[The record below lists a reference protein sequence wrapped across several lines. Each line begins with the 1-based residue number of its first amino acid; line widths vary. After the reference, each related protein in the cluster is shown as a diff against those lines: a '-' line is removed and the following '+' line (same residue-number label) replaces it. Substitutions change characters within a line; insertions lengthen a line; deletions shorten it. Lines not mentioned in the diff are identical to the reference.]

1 MFIREYLKVFAA
13 SLLLF
18 FLLIPFGLVG
28 IDYRSLVGT
37 IACFLLT
44 IYFVNKYRGKPS
56 PFGVFLVILAGQY
69 ILTLDY
75 IVGFFRGE
83 TWSLPYDASLFLGTL
98 CGYFF
103 SILPRPVNILTL
115 VIASFL
121 SLFLFFQGWDYW
133 LHKRNYGTFTG
144 KIEASLLQAK
154 FEAFD
159 ESSNLI
165 SDFDLKGKIVLLD
178 FWNTRCSICFE
189 KFPQL
194 QAAFE
199 KYKNDPS
206 VAIYAVDK
214 PIEEDK
220 PGEAFQVIKD
230 EGYSFPVVIAK
241 DEDLPEKFGVK
252 YYPTTFVIDRNGMI
266 VYRGDIAGA
275 VRVVDELKEFR

>member
-1 MFIREYLKVFAA
+1 MRDYLKVFAA
-13 SLLLF
+13 SLLLWLF
-18 FLLIPFGLVG
+18 LIPWGLVG

-37 IACFLLT
+37 IAYFLLT
-44 IYFVNKYRGKPS
+44 FFLVNKYRSKLS
-56 PFGVFLVILAGQY
+56 HFGLFLVILAGQY

-83 TWSLPYDASLFLGTL
+83 LYWSLPYDAALLLGTL

-103 SILPRPVNILTL
+103 SILPKPVNILQL

-144 KIEASLLQAK
+144 KIEASVLPAK
-154 FEAFD
+154 FESFD
-159 ESSNLI
+159 EQKNI
-165 SDFDLKGKIVLLD
+165 VNDNNFQNKIVLLD
-178 FWNTRCSICFE
+178 FWNTRCGICFE

-194 QAAFE
+194 QVAFE

-214 PIEEDK
+214 RIEEDK
-220 PGEAFQVIKD
+220 PNQAFEMIKE

-241 DEDLPEKFGVK
+241 DEDLPEKIGVK

-266 VYRGDIAGA
+266 VYKGGIEGA
-275 VRVVDELKEFR
+275 VRMVDELKY